1 MRHDRN
7 VVPPVM
13 PRRALELTA
22 LIASMLW
29 GASCGAGRATPVPAA
44 IPPSVAP
51 DSARTAVPRV
61 THLTNASHRY
71 TIVVVSQS
79 LEVGPNG
86 RSDSVSTKNEF
97 SVTLSA
103 LPTSDFLVSLVGP
116 RVVVD
121 STLPRE
127 QRAKMDSVARILL
140 EVDPEGQDMSVQ
152 AAARDSCQG
161 EGTLL
166 SPLIARLLT
175 VPPAALREGVS
186 PVSDSLEYTTCTG
199 STKLRTMSR
208 LSLHPIAEGVIQVQ
222 IDGTVRADSTH
233 ALPMHLT
240 GLFSGSATVTPDVTF
255 TALADRVS
263 FSMEL
268 HLQAASS
275 LRRQQFTQRTWS
287 TVERR

>member
-1 MRHDRN
+1 MRHDSN
-7 VVPPVM
+7 VAPRSM
-13 PRRALELTA
+13 PSRALQLTA

-29 GASCGAGRATPVPAA
+29 GTSCGAGRAAPVPAA
-44 IPPSVAP
+44 IPPSAAP
-51 DSARTAVPRV
+51 DSARIAVPRV
-61 THLTNASHRY
+61 THLTNASRRY
-71 TIVVVSQS
+71 AITVVSQS
-79 LEVGPNG
+79 LEVGPDG
-86 RSDSVSTKNEF
+86 RSDSVSTMNEF
-97 SVTLSA
+97 SATLSA
-103 LPTSDFLVSLVGP
+103 LPTSDFLISLVGP

-127 QRAKMDSVARILL
+127 QRAKLDSVARILL
-140 EVDPEGQDMSVQ
+140 EVDPQGRDMSVQ
-152 AAARDSCQG
+152 VAARDSCQG

-175 VPPAALREGVS
+175 VPPAALGEGAT
-186 PVSDSLEYTTCTG
+186 PVRDSLEYMSCSG

-208 LSLHPIAEGVIQVQ
+208 LSLHPIADGVIQVQ

-240 GLFSGSATVTPDVTF
+240 GLFSGNATVTPDMTH
-255 TALADRVS
+255 TGLADRVS
-263 FSMEL
+263 FTMEL